1 MVTKKAQKA
10 LPAKPTKGKAPIKKS
25 PPQQTTAPK
34 APKRGRAAS
43 PKPKESI
50 PIWDVGLSSQA
61 SRERKR
67 FKLSRTSLHEDLD
80 EDHIAQQASLL
91 MGESKNSWGVP
102 ERSPIEASRRP
113 RQKKGRSIRRVRG
126 GGGVADAET
135 AYLAMFED
143 MQAERAPPPRRPN
156 CQSRSP
162 ILRIPLEVREE
173 IYAHLLIYPAPIQV
187 MADWT
192 TLERNPSSS
201 SSSAAV
207 DPSLLLVCKQFG
219 AEATRFIYRHNTF
232 QSLIRKP
239 ATAVFRRFGMPMT
252 LPTRFHS
259 LLRNIEIDCTKA
271 CWDMAWHERAAEGL
285 DSLVTA
291 GAVISTMT
299 VMLVPQRVGMSST
312 ALGDEASPVTFA
324 DFLWYPG
331 PFMRAV
337 CRLAPRKLV
346 VVVKKTGKKR
356 LGMELD
362 LTYLRVGTVEDNLM
376 ANEETLKIRK
386 ARSGALEKELV
397 GLKDRFEEI
406 FEDDE
411 GAVREGKCWLIS
423 TGNGGVMGGG
433 TL

>member
-1 MVTKKAQKA
+1 MATKKAQKA

-25 PPQQTTAPK
+25 PPQTTAHK
-34 APKRGRAAS
+34 APKRRRAAS
-43 PKPKESI
+43 PKPKEPI

-61 SRERKR
+61 ARERKR
-67 FKLSRTSLHEDLD
+67 FRLSRTSLHDDLD

-113 RQKKGRSIRRVRG
+113 RQKGRSIRRLR

-143 MQAERAPPPRRPN
+143 MQAERAPPRRPN
-156 CQSRSP
+156 CPSRSP

-173 IYAHLLIYPAPIQV
+173 IYAYLLIYPSPIQV

-192 TLERNPSSS
+192 TLERNPSAS
-201 SSSAAV
+201 AV
-207 DPSLLLVCKQFG
+207 DHSLLLVSRQFG
-219 AEATRFIYRHNTF
+219 AEATSFIYRNNTF

-239 ATAVFRRFGMPMT
+239 ATAVLPRFGTPMT
-252 LPTRFHS
+252 LPTSFHS
-259 LLRNIEIDCTKA
+259 LLRKIEIDCTKA
-271 CWDMAWHERAAEGL
+271 CWDMAWHERAAKGL
-285 DSLVTA
+285 DRLVTA
-291 GAVISTMT
+291 GAVINTMT

-312 ALGDEASPVTFA
+312 ALEDEASPVTFA

-337 CRLAPRKLV
+337 CRLAPKKLV
-346 VVVKKTGKKR
+346 VVVKKTSKKR

-386 ARSGALEKELV
+386 ARSGTLKKELV
-397 GLKDRFEEI
+397 GFKDRFEEI

-411 GAVREGKCWLIS
+411 CAVREGKCWLIS
-423 TGNGGVMGGG
+423 TGNGGIMGGG